1 MPGPDSKI
9 AIPHSQHP
17 HLRTATRT
25 GATDSNALLTLTIA
39 LRENPAGASIFE
51 TVDRI
56 HRNEP
61 GKRRFLTRALLGRH
75 HGARSADVTKVT
87 SFARDH
93 NLAVSE
99 VDAPTRTVK
108 VTGRVSDIED
118 AFGVTLSD
126 YEAPGNIRYHSHDSD
141 IHVPTDLAG
150 IITHVMGLSSRPVC
164 RTHYVR
170 PTQQQ
175 LAQQIIYPPD
185 VIAKAMK
192 VPPVGA
198 AGTPGTVPGGN
209 VVLGIIELGGLVTD
223 ADITA
228 YCAKF
233 GYPKPNIVHV
243 SVNGQQP
250 QNDPGGANVEVALD
264 VEVGLGMAPGLT
276 IVVYDAPNTSQ
287 GVRDAIVA
295 AMNDTVHRPM
305 SISMSWGGAELLDW
319 SQADMME
326 INQALAQASALGCTF
341 GFSAGDGGSV
351 DGVNDG
357 KQHADFPAT
366 SPYAVAAGGVRAVLD
381 RLTGAIQSI
390 AAWGGTAQQMQT
402 NGGTGGGVSEVFPVP
417 SYQSG
422 NGIHPVSANPPH
434 NPGRGEPDASGVA
447 DPQTG
452 LAVISDGKYEG
463 VGGTSASAPEIMTG
477 IAVLSALQNGKG
489 FGLINRDL
497 YALGNKGFTD
507 VTSGTNGAYS
517 AGPGWDL
524 TTGWG
529 FPNFETIA
537 KAVGINITA
546 ALRRLAHRPPA
557 APSAPGV
564 QGPGL

>member
-1 MPGPDSKI
+1 MTSPASPVAIPDS
-9 AIPHSQHP
+9 QHT
-17 HLRTATRT
+17 HLRTATRI
-25 GATDSNALLTLTIA
+25 GATDKNTLLTLTIA
-39 LRENPAGASIFE
+39 LRENPDGASVFE
-51 TVDRI
+51 AVDRI

-61 GKRRFLTRALLGRH
+61 GKRQFLSQSVQSRH

-87 SFARDH
+87 SYAKDH
-93 NLAVSE
+93 HLAVTE

-108 VTGRVSDIED
+108 VTGRVADIEE

-126 YEAPGNIRYHSHDSD
+126 YSAPNNVHYHSYNSD
-141 IHVPTDLAG
+141 IHIPAELSG

-164 RTHYVR
+164 RPHYVR

-175 LAQQIIYPPD
+175 LAQQIIYPPH

-198 AGTPGTVPGGN
+198 AGTPGHVPSQK

-243 SVNGQQP
+243 SVDGQQP

-264 VEVGLGMAPGLT
+264 VEVGLGMAPGLN

-295 AMNDTVHRPM
+295 AMKDTVHRPM

-319 SQADMME
+319 SRADMLE
-326 INQALAQASALGCTF
+326 INHALAQASALGCTF
-341 GFSAGDGGSV
+341 GFSAGDGGST
-351 DGVNDG
+351 DGINDG

-366 SPYAVAAGGVRAVLD
+366 SPYAIAAGGVRAVLN
-381 RLTGAIQSI
+381 RVTGAIQSI

-417 SYQSG
+417 SYQSDH
-422 NGIHPVSANPPH
+422 GIHPVSANPPH
-434 NPGRGEPDASGVA
+434 KPGRGEPDASGVA

-452 LAVISDGKYEG
+452 LAVISDGTYEG

-489 FGLINRDL
+489 FGLINKDL
-497 YALGNKGFTD
+497 YALGQKGFTD

-529 FPNFETIA
+529 FPDFQTIA

-546 ALRRLAHRPPA
+546 ALRRLAHRLPVP
-557 APSAPGV
+557 PSALD
-564 QGPGL
+564 GPTSSL